1 MALSPA
7 LSLRDYLG
15 IFKPRIAAMI
25 ALSAVGG
32 AAVSPGPVSPAAL
45 MLTVAAV
52 FLAAA
57 SAGAF
62 NQWAESDLDA
72 QMARTASRP

>member
-1 MALSPA
+1 MANTAVATDLTA
-7 LSLRDYLG
+7 RDYLG

-32 AAVSPGPVSPAAL
+32 AAISPGAVAPWQL
-45 MLTVAAV
+45 LLTVAAV

-62 NQWAESDLDA
+62 NQWAESDLAA
-72 QMARTASRP
+72 QPIIAP